1 VRRRSNN
8 YKLDMDVQISSKID
22 LRDAEQR
29 LHLIKAVLNS
39 GLYAESA
46 LSHFRIGLEIFISD
60 SGVKGPLI
68 AYPPGI
74 LNLET
79 GHNKSSGISIRELSD
94 LAINLSLLKDCQN
107 FCELLNGFSNSPQIM
122 DTIFEV
128 HIAAW
133 CLGLESTI
141 DLEFSPKCLVK
152 QREKRP
158 DFVFYTS
165 EEVVYCECKNL
176 HLESHKATKRFNK
189 IFETYIE
196 ALNLYPIPNELRLDV
211 RIDTPIRGDLKNQV
225 QKVVLS
231 ALEAGRDKIFE
242 VRKSDSFSY
251 KIGLREESPPF
262 SEYNMAQ
269 MQVTIGTTATKISW
283 ENAQFRLVFQ
293 DHKLIKSI
301 GDTMSDAK
309 NQLPKSALAVIFVQV
324 FHSHSNI
331 AKRACEV
338 RLTDSAYEHI
348 VAFGILGD
356 GFQFHFREKS
366 RQRIQK
372 FFPI

>member
-1 VRRRSNN
+1 
-8 YKLDMDVQISSKID
+8 M
-22 LRDAEQR
+22 
-29 LHLIKAVLNS
+29 
-39 GLYAESA
+39 
-46 LSHFRIGLEIFISD
+46 
-60 SGVKGPLI
+60 
-68 AYPPGI
+68 
-74 LNLET
+74 
-79 GHNKSSGISIRELSD
+79 
-94 LAINLSLLKDCQN
+94 
-107 FCELLNGFSNSPQIM
+107 
-122 DTIFEV
+122 
-128 HIAAW
+128 
-133 CLGLESTI
+133 
-141 DLEFSPKCLVK
+141 
-152 QREKRP
+152 
-158 DFVFYTS
+158 
-165 EEVVYCECKNL
+165 
-176 HLESHKATKRFNK
+176 
-189 IFETYIE
+189 
-196 ALNLYPIPNELRLDV
+196 
-211 RIDTPIRGDLKNQV
+211 